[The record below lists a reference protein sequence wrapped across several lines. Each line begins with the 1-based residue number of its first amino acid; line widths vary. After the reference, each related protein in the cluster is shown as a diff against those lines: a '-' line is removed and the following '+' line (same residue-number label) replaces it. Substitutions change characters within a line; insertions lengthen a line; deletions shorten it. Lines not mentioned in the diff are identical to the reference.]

1 MTAEFPAARGR
12 KLPLF
17 SVAEDTMPLEMN
29 TEKSKVDHS
38 PDPDRRRLL
47 MDGVSKHF
55 GGVTALNNVTFTAEA
70 GEIHAL
76 VGENGA
82 GKSTLMKI
90 LAGANTPDEGKIF
103 IDGEEVHIHKPKD
116 GIDLGVSVI
125 YQEFALMPDM
135 SVAENIFID
144 DLNENKRII
153 KWRELYAQT
162 KTILDELGFSN
173 IPPSRQ
179 VADLPVA
186 YQQIVEICKALSRNS
201 KILVLDEPTAVLSTV
216 ETEQLFKLLKKLKSD
231 GVTIIYISHRMNEI
245 FALCDR
251 ATVLRDGEN
260 VGTVNLKDTTDQ
272 ALVNMMIGRSLQNYY
287 PERTPEIGE
296 VVFEARNIVSGAVVN
311 DVSFSVRAG
320 EVFGLSGLVGAG
332 RTETLMAILGELKRD
347 SGRIFVNGKEVK
359 VTSPLSALR
368 AGISLLPED
377 RKTQGVLLQLP
388 ILHNITISCL
398 NKITGFLGLINFK
411 KERETANKLVDKL
424 RIKIGSLNDPC
435 MSLSGGN
442 QQKVSISKLLGTDSR
457 VLFFDEPTR
466 GVDVGAKIEI
476 YKIINEIVA
485 EGYGVVMV
493 SSEIPEI
500 IGMCDRVAVMRNGRV
515 TGELNRNEL
524 TEINLIKYSM
534 EVS

>member
-1 MTAEFPAARGR
+1 
-12 KLPLF
+12 
-17 SVAEDTMPLEMN
+17 MPVETT
-29 TEKSKVDHS
+29 TEKREPGDL
-38 PDPDRRRLL
+38 PEEGAYRLI
-47 MDGVSKHF
+47 MRDISKHF
-55 GGVTALNNVTFTAEA
+55 GGVAALNNVTFEA
-70 GEIHAL
+70 KRGEIHAL

-90 LAGANTPDEGKIF
+90 LAGAHTPDTGTIR
-103 IDGEEVHIHKPKD
+103 IDDQEVRVRDPKD

-144 DLNENKRII
+144 DLNESKRLIRW
-153 KWRELYAQT
+153 KELYAQT
-162 KTILDELGFSN
+162 KNILEELGFGN
-173 IPPSRQ
+173 ISPSKT
-179 VADLPVA
+179 VEDLPVA

-201 KILVLDEPTAVLSTV
+201 KILVLDEPTAVLSTM

-260 VGTVNLKDTTDQ
+260 VGTVELTDMTDQ
-272 ALVNMMIGRSLQNYY
+272 TLVGMMIGRSLQNYY
-287 PERTPEIGE
+287 PDRAHVIGD
-296 VVFEARNIVSGAVVN
+296 VVFEARNIMSGKVVN
-311 DVSFSVRAG
+311 DVSFTVRAG

-347 SGRIFVNGKEVK
+347 GGKIFVDGKEAK
-359 VTSPLSALR
+359 IHSPLTAQK

-377 RKTQGVLLQLP
+377 RKSQGVLLQLP

-398 NKITGFLGLINFK
+398 KKLSGVFGVVNFK
-411 KERETANKLVDKL
+411 KERETANNLVEKL
-424 RIKIGSLNDPC
+424 RIKIGSLSDPC

-442 QQKVSISKLLGTDSR
+442 QQKVSISKLLGTDSK

-493 SSEIPEI
+493 SSEMPEI
-500 IGMCDRVAVMRNGRV
+500 IGMCDRVAVMRNGRI
-515 TGELNRNEL
+515 TGELIREEL